1 MEEYMHPLHD
11 EDDAVMVITVFI
23 GLCAVVVAG
32 FVIVGI
38 AIARVML

>member
-1 MEEYMHPLHD
+1 MMHPLHD
-11 EDDAVMVITVFI
+11 EDDAVMVITIFI

-32 FVIVGI
+32 FAIVGI